1 MLEQAARL
9 FGRQAD
15 ERSVD
20 PRRLRSIIDLLE
32 GKFASVVRTL
42 TREGDLLGHSPVS
55 WVAENCRMS
64 PSSASDRLC
73 VGRELAAMPV
83 VAEALASGQIGY
95 QAASVICHLRE
106 RLGEKRELLDEEQW
120 IGHAGEHSVK
130 NLRWLAD
137 HVRYLLDPDGFDHQ
151 VEEDYEQRFLKL
163 SEMNGMFHLSGVL
176 EREAGAALKTA
187 LDSLAGRLGQS
198 DQRTP
203 RQRRAD
209 ALGELVQHAMDE
221 GRLPRRNGVRP
232 HLTLTTTPEA
242 LQGLVGAAASELE
255 HGGMVSSQTAQR
267 LACDGTLCRVLTA
280 GSVVTDVGR
289 ATRAIYP
296 ATKRALRVR
305 DKGCRWPGCD
315 RPLSWSSAH
324 HIEFWTRGGETR
336 LGNLVT
342 LCWYHHRCVHEGGWQ
357 VVRSGSQLRFIP
369 PDRVPVRR
377 ARGPGMRWAA

>member
-1 MLEQAARL
+1 
-9 FGRQAD
+9 
-15 ERSVD
+15 
-20 PRRLRSIIDLLE
+20 
-32 GKFASVVRTL
+32 
-42 TREGDLLGHSPVS
+42 
-55 WVAENCRMS
+55 
-64 PSSASDRLC
+64 
-73 VGRELAAMPV
+73 
-83 VAEALASGQIGY
+83 
-95 QAASVICHLRE
+95 
-106 RLGEKRELLDEEQW
+106 
-120 IGHAGEHSVK
+120 
-130 NLRWLAD
+130 
-137 HVRYLLDPDGFDHQ
+137 
-151 VEEDYEQRFLKL
+151 
-163 SEMNGMFHLSGVL
+163 
-176 EREAGAALKTA
+176 
-187 LDSLAGRLGQS
+187 
-198 DQRTP
+198 
-203 RQRRAD
+203 
-209 ALGELVQHAMDE
+209 AMDE

-377 ARGPGMRWAA
+377 ARGAGMRWAA